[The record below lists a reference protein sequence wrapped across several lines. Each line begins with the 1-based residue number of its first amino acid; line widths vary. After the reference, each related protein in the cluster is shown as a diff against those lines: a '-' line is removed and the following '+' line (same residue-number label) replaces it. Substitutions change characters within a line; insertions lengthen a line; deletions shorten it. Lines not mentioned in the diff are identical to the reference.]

1 MGEKREY
8 IVKGMTCASCV
19 RTVEKAASKVAGVKN
34 PVVSLATEKLV
45 FEVDSEINEKEL
57 FERIKKAGYE
67 IEKAQEKRSV
77 TLEIEGM
84 TCASC
89 VRAIEKSVG
98 KLDGVDSV
106 SVNLTTEK
114 AVVEYNPTL
123 VRLSD
128 IKKAIEKAGYKAKSV
143 TTKSYDSDKER
154 KEAVIR
160 SYWRKFLYSAIF
172 AVPLLIIA
180 MGHMLGLRLPS
191 VISPTENPL
200 NFALVQLLL
209 TIPIVIAGKDF
220 YLKGIPNLFRGNPNM
235 DTLVGL
241 GTGAAVAYGLF
252 ATVQIALGNHAYAE
266 DLYFETAGVIVAL
279 ISLGKYFEN
288 LSKGQTSEALKKLMD
303 LSPKTAL
310 LKNGEQ
316 FIEIPVEEVEVGDIL
331 LVKAGMSVPV
341 DGVVLKGNS
350 SIDQSMLTGES
361 MPVDVKEGSEV
372 VGGTVNLSGTIEMRA
387 TKVGSDTALAK
398 IIKLVEDAQTS
409 KAPIARLADIISGHF
424 VPVVL
429 VIAAITFLTWFFLGY
444 GFLFSFTMMISV
456 LVIACPC
463 ALGLATPTAI
473 MVGTGRGAEMG
484 ILFKSGEA
492 LEITHKVKAI
502 IFDKTGTITE
512 GKPVLTDVIPINGFK
527 KEEILKLAASIGSMS
542 SHPLDKAIVEAY
554 DGEILEVKN
563 FKAIPGKGITAE
575 VEGIEIK
582 VGNSKLIE
590 HSNNSEEIVQNL
602 SSSGKTPV
610 LLWYDGKLAVCLAS
624 RML

>member
-1 MGEKREY
+1 
-8 IVKGMTCASCV
+8 
-19 RTVEKAASKVAGVKN
+19 
-34 PVVSLATEKLV
+34 
-45 FEVDSEINEKEL
+45 
-57 FERIKKAGYE
+57 
-67 IEKAQEKRSV
+67 
-77 TLEIEGM
+77 
-84 TCASC
+84 
-89 VRAIEKSVG
+89 
-98 KLDGVDSV
+98 
-106 SVNLTTEK
+106 
-114 AVVEYNPTL
+114 
-123 VRLSD
+123 
-128 IKKAIEKAGYKAKSV
+128 
-143 TTKSYDSDKER
+143 
-154 KEAVIR
+154 
-160 SYWRKFLYSAIF
+160 
-172 AVPLLIIA
+172 
-180 MGHMLGLRLPS
+180 
-191 VISPTENPL
+191 
-200 NFALVQLLL
+200 
-209 TIPIVIAGKDF
+209 
-220 YLKGIPNLFRGNPNM
+220 
-235 DTLVGL
+235 
-241 GTGAAVAYGLF
+241 
-252 ATVQIALGNHAYAE
+252 
-266 DLYFETAGVIVAL
+266 
-279 ISLGKYFEN
+279 
-288 LSKGQTSEALKKLMD
+288 MD